1 MTRDAKGA
9 GEPTRVFVVAD
20 QPMFRHGL
28 AAMLAS
34 DRSVQW
40 VGAAA
45 DGDEALRVA
54 PAAAADVLLVDMAP
68 PRRDGPAVVA
78 ALRAGL
84 PEVRIVMLAADAAAG
99 GLRQAAEAGAVG
111 VLLKRATVLELLDVV
126 HAARRGQRSYPA
138 QHAAVPAGNGS
149 ARVSLGSDLTPRE
162 RELLRAMAR
171 GLSNH
176 DISTEMGIA
185 MPTVKFHVT
194 NILNKLNADNRTEAV
209 LVALRSQLVDLQ

>member
-1 MTRDAKGA
+1 MSRDATRA
-9 GEPTRVFVVAD
+9 GQPTRVFIVAD
-20 QPMFRHGL
+20 QPMIRHGL

-162 RELLRAMAR
+162 RELLALMAR
-171 GLSNH
+171 GQSNQE
-176 DISTEMGIA
+176 IATSLGIG

-194 NILNKLNADNRTEAV
+194 HILAKLRADNRTEAV
-209 LVALRSQLVDLQ
+209 LVALRHEIVAFD

>member
-20 QPMFRHGL
+20 QPMIRHGL

-78 ALRAGL
+78 ALHAGL
-84 PEVRIVMLAADAAAG
+84 PEVRIVMLAADASAG
-99 GLRQAAEAGAVG
+99 GFRQAAEAGAVG

-126 HAARRGQRSYPA
+126 HAAHRGQQIYPP
-138 QHAAVPAGNGS
+138 QTMAVPAGNGS
-149 ARVSLGSDLTPRE
+149 ARAALGGDLTPRE
-162 RELLRAMAR
+162 RELLALMAR
-171 GLSNH
+171 GQTNQ
-176 DISTEMGIA
+176 DIATSLGIG

-194 NILNKLNADNRTEAV
+194 HILAKLSADNRTEAV
-209 LVALRSQLVDLQ
+209 LVALRHKLVRLE